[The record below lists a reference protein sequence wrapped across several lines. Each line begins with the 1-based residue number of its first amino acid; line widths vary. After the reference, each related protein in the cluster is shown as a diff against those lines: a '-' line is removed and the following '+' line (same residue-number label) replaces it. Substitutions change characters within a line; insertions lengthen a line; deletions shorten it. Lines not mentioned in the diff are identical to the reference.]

1 MESDSGTTVVC
12 WEISC
17 TTVDEEEHD
26 DKEEEEEEDDDCWLE
41 DLLLFLKKQYQ
52 FYLLSIQKNLIEN
65 NF

>member
-17 TTVDEEEHD
+17 TTVDDEEHD

-41 DLLLFLKKQYQ
+41 DLLLFLKTVSVL
-52 FYLLSIQKNLIEN
+52 FVEHQKKLN
-65 NF
+65 